1 MFDLFGEIMT
11 GYVDMDVPWAAY
23 LTMDGPLEPKVF
35 LKIALQRLHK
45 SSLMPILV
53 KEQFHI
59 QDQNQI

>member
-11 GYVDMDVPWAAY
+11 GYVDMDVPWVAH
-23 LTMDGPLEPKVF
+23 LTMDGTLEPKVF
-35 LKIALQRLHK
+35 SKTALQRLQK

-53 KEQFHI
+53 TEKFHI